1 MVKRTDRIALAGAG
15 ARGGPAAP
23 PRLDRA
29 LLPAGLRD
37 VLPPDAAHEASIVE
51 RLVATFASH
60 GYQRVKPPLIEFEES
75 LLGGANNG
83 LATETFR
90 LMDPVSQRM
99 MGLRSDFTMQVARIA
114 TARLRKAPR
123 PLRLCYAG
131 DVLRVKG
138 AQLRPE
144 RQFTQIGLELIGALG
159 AAADSEAVL
168 LAAEALQGLG
178 IKRLSVDLT
187 SPMLV
192 PTVCEGLGIE
202 AGRGGRSLRGA
213 LDRKDAAAV
222 AAAAGKHGKLFA
234 RLLGAAG
241 PAKRALATLASLELP
256 EAARAEAD
264 RLDEVAA
271 RVLAANPDL
280 QLTIDPVE
288 NRGFEYHTGISF
300 TLFAA
305 GVRGELGSG
314 GRYRAGIGD
323 ADNHGSEGEPAT
335 GATLYLESIVRALP
349 APEDRPRVFLPSGAP
364 ARVARQMRGDGWIV
378 VAGLEDAADARAE
391 AKRLGCS
398 HVWLKGDVVA
408 VGTER
413 QTGRR

>member
-1 MVKRTDRIALAGAG
+1 MGTAGPG
-15 ARGGPAAP
+15 LRGGEVPA
-23 PRLDRA
+23 RLDGA

-37 VLPPDAAHEASIVE
+37 VLPPDAAHEAGIVE
-51 RLVATFASH
+51 RLVACFASH

-75 LLGGANNG
+75 LLGGSNNG

-144 RQFTQIGLELIGALG
+144 RQFTQIGFELIGALG
-159 AAADSEAVL
+159 APADSEAVL
-168 LAAEALQGLG
+168 LAAEALQNLG

-192 PTVCEGLGIE
+192 PSVCQGLGIDP
-202 AGRGGRSLRGA
+202 GRGGRSLRGA

-222 AAAAGKHGKLFA
+222 AAAAGAHGKLFA

-241 PAKRALATLASLELP
+241 PAKRALATLRALELP

-264 RLDEVAA
+264 RLDQVTT
-271 RVLAANPDL
+271 RVLEANPDL

-300 TLFAA
+300 TLFAR

-314 GRYRAGIGD
+314 GRYRAGLG
-323 ADNHGSEGEPAT
+323 NVGEGEPAT
-335 GATLYLESIVRALP
+335 GATLYLETIVRALP
-349 APEDRPRVFLPSGAP
+349 AAQEAPRLYLPCGAP
-364 ARVARQMRGDGWIV
+364 LGVARQLRGEGWVVVDG
-378 VAGLEDAADARAE
+378 LDAVTDDRAE
-391 AKRLGCS
+391 ARRLGCS
-398 HVWLKGDVVA
+398 HVWIAGDIVA
-408 VGTER
+408 VAEA
-413 QTGRR
+413 RRPARR